1 MVVLSKEWKKP
12 GKDTCH
18 REWMHISWLND
29 LHILAQTVQTRL
41 FINICG
47 QWWWKHYD
55 GMRIQNWV
63 RIYLKKIMFLCQK
76 QRELNALEKSR
87 SYIMFLSENV
97 DQGQRQGQ
105 SWFLID
111 CINRDEELKAFMS
124 RSVAQEE
131 EEEIEEDGV
140 FMLFPFSKVSVW
152 TQRI

>member
-1 MVVLSKEWKKP
+1 
-12 GKDTCH
+12 
-18 REWMHISWLND
+18 
-29 LHILAQTVQTRL
+29 
-41 FINICG
+41 
-47 QWWWKHYD
+47 
-55 GMRIQNWV
+55 
-63 RIYLKKIMFLCQK
+63 
-76 QRELNALEKSR
+76 
-87 SYIMFLSENV
+87 MFLSENV

-111 CINRDEELKAFMS
+111 CISRDEELKAFMS